1 MLSWKRFLDCF
12 GETSRCFPNAAFQAV
27 LSKLRQDRPTGNS
40 DRRVDPGDVKRASV
54 WTVGPS
60 KQIWL
65 RLRQS
70 QSVPGIPVAM
80 FSEDKLDR

>member
-1 MLSWKRFLDCF
+1 MLSWKRFLDFF
-12 GETSRCFPNAAFQAV
+12 GEASRYFPQCSVPGRVEQFQ
-27 LSKLRQDRPTGNS
+27 QDRPTGNG
-40 DRRVDPGDVKRASV
+40 DLRVDPGDVKRASV

-70 QSVPGIPVAM
+70 VPGILVAV
-80 FSEDKLDR
+80 FSEDKMDR